1 MAEARGGAVAA
12 GGADVA
18 AADVNDNHLHDAER
32 RLSVPTLRRF
42 ATLRTTATLSA
53 LHRRRR
59 VCVSDQMCH
68 VRTLTKKTD

>member
-18 AADVNDNHLHDAER
+18 AADVDDNHLHDAER
-32 RLSVPTLRRF
+32 RLSVPTLR
-42 ATLRTTATLSA
+42 TTATLSA
-53 LHRRRR
+53 LHRRRRR

-68 VRTLTKKTD
+68 VRTLTKKTG